1 MARKR
6 IYTRSTSVSLTEE
19 MYDLIKDI
27 TDRQEMSISD
37 FVRGAVLM
45 RLGTTQED
53 HDQAT
58 TSQQKENENERKK

>member
-45 RLGTTQED
+45 RLGKTQDDHEHVTTN
-53 HDQAT
+53 
-58 TSQQKENENERKK
+58 QKEGEKK